1 MTYNLRRRRTSTRTF
16 KKKRAPSRYNTAA
29 NYKAFAAKNPKRK
42 FTRRRRSSTAS
53 LRATPGKIGDGH
65 YLTAFSYGK
74 KMVPRRIL
82 DTIKQSGWNI
92 KGYNTSVALHVT
104 KGVQV
109 LSAGTFGVFT
119 PADVATYCPPSGT
132 SAGKVYAH
140 QCTQKIFGT
149 NQTNANVF
157 VEIYDCVARH
167 DIGRLASASYPV
179 YTPETAWGMNGT
191 PTTIGADPFQNPN
204 FVQNWKVKKITR
216 YCLTEGQT
224 FEHIKHV
231 RPNKEF
237 QESYFDYAEDAIAGS
252 PTNAGTLRNVT
263 EYSMVVFFSQAGDAS
278 NDTVSTVAGKLDLI
292 GSWQYSSTTI
302 ATGFAGP
309 TFTNNL
315 GIAADHIMSTDL
327 GVSVA
332 EAEA

>member
-16 KKKRAPSRYNTAA
+16 KKKRAPSKYNTAA

-42 FTRRRRSSTAS
+42 FTRRRKSTSS
-53 LRATPGKIGDGH
+53 LRATPGKVGDGH
-65 YLTAFSYGK
+65 YLTAFTYGK
-74 KMVPRRIL
+74 KTVPRRVF
-82 DTIKQSGWNI
+82 DTVKQSGWTI

-109 LSAGTFGVFT
+109 LSAAQFGAFT
-119 PADVATYCPPSGT
+119 VKDLTTYCPQLVGQ
-132 SAGKVYAH
+132 GKVFAH
-140 QCTQKIFGT
+140 QVTQKIFGT
-149 NQTNANVF
+149 NQTNANCF

-167 DIGRLASASYPV
+167 DQSRKDDAGLLVTS
-179 YTPETAWGMNGT
+179 PEDAWLLDGQ
-191 PTTIGADPFQNPN
+191 TTTVGADPFQSTT
-204 FVQNWKVKKITR
+204 FVQNWKVKKVTR

-231 RPNKEF
+231 RPNREF
-237 QESYFDYAEDAIAGS
+237 STAYYSYAEDGTAGT
-252 PTNAGTLRNVT
+252 PTNNGCLRNVT
-263 EYSMVVFFSQAGDAS
+263 EYSMIVFFSQAGDTS

-292 GSWQYSSTTI
+292 GTWQYSSI
-302 ATGFAGP
+302 ALATSLAAP

-315 GIAADHIMSTDL
+315 GTAADHIMSTDL